1 MVHVENDFLN
11 GNAPCVNPKQGPRE
25 PWHDIHSKVEGPI
38 AYDIFQNFKERW
50 EKQGNVFGNLVP
62 IEEVPVGDIDTELE
76 LEDTQKSWNVQ
87 FFRSITSDSAVF
99 KPDGICHVII
109 VN

>member
-1 MVHVENDFLN
+1 MVHAENDFLN
-11 GNAPCVNPKQGPRE
+11 GNAPCVTAKQGPRE

-38 AYDIFQNFKERW
+38 AYDVFQNFKERW
-50 EKQGNVFGNLVP
+50 EKQGSAFGNLVP
-62 IEEVPVGDIDTELE
+62 IEEVPVDGIDAELE

-99 KPDGICHVII
+99 NPDGICHV
-109 VN
+109 NTN